1 MKSLNIH
8 ISKRSSTSHLLF
20 LLLGTYLLNLGNNI
34 LLYSVFSLYMLFV
47 SLSFWYSIR
56 IDKAVFLFLL
66 LSVAS
71 LFLSITLNGIT
82 IPSIPS
88 VIWYNI
94 VLLVANILLY
104 SLTTSA
110 IDFEKTAKILVA
122 LSYLYIGKIVFDI
135 LQMITELKVVRYS
148 GTFSDPNYF
157 SMICLVF
164 ISVLAYWNNHTKKE
178 AAGRI
183 FIILNR
189 SLIVAYSVAL
199 LLTFSRS
206 GIIGWLIFI
215 ISVLVGKVSKGRHR
229 VLEIKVRPILRVLA
243 IIYAISLLVVFFLS
257 KTKMFQMI
265 LSYFNLRMFGES
277 DVRSGLSRL
286 YEIAAG
292 LNFYSERFPLS
303 IIGMGHSMSED
314 GSLFREYY
322 KTQIVSFYP
331 RIHNTLAAILFE
343 DGLGSFLVFF
353 YIIYRNFDLLLTAKH
368 EDKYIFLG
376 LYLGILLIS
385 MFVWSLYFI
394 PFFIAVFWFPV
405 LISKSDLNSG
415 RKLY

>member
-1 MKSLNIH
+1 M
-8 ISKRSSTSHLLF
+8 
-20 LLLGTYLLNLGNNI
+20 
-34 LLYSVFSLYMLFV
+34 
-47 SLSFWYSIR
+47 
-56 IDKAVFLFLL
+56 
-66 LSVAS
+66 
-71 LFLSITLNGIT
+71 
-82 IPSIPS
+82 
-88 VIWYNI
+88 
-94 VLLVANILLY
+94 
-104 SLTTSA
+104 
-110 IDFEKTAKILVA
+110 DFENTAKIFVA
-122 LSYLYIGKIVFDI
+122 LSYLYIGRIVFDI
-135 LQMITELKVVRYS
+135 LEMITALRVVRYS

-157 SMICLVF
+157 SMVCLVF
-164 ISVLAYWNNHTKKE
+164 ISVLAYSNGHTKKE
-178 AAGRI
+178 ETGRI

-189 SLIVAYSVAL
+189 LLIAAYSVAL

-206 GIIGWLIFI
+206 GIIGWLIFTI
-215 ISVLVGKVSKGRHR
+215 TVLVGKVSKGSHR
-229 VLEIKVRPILRVLA
+229 VLEIKVRPILRVLG
-243 IIYAISLLVVFFLS
+243 IICAVILLAVFLLF
-257 KTKMFQMI
+257 KTEMFQMI
-265 LSYFNLRMFGES
+265 LSYFNLRMFSES

-353 YIIYRNFDLLLTAKH
+353 YIIYRNFYLLLTAKH

>member
-1 MKSLNIH
+1 V
-8 ISKRSSTSHLLF
+8 
-20 LLLGTYLLNLGNNI
+20 
-34 LLYSVFSLYMLFV
+34 LLYTEVSLYILFV
-47 SLSFWYSIR
+47 SLSFRYSIK
-56 IDKAVFLFLL
+56 IDKAVLLFLL

-71 LFLSITLNGIT
+71 LFLSITLNGIM
-82 IPSIPS
+82 IPSIPP
-88 VIWYNI
+88 VVWYNNI
-94 VLLVANILLY
+94 LLVANILLY
-104 SLTTSA
+104 SLTTSVM
-110 IDFEKTAKILVA
+110 DFENTAKIFVA
-122 LSYLYIGKIVFDI
+122 LSYLYIGRIVFDI
-135 LQMITELKVVRYS
+135 LEMITALRVVRYS

-157 SMICLVF
+157 SMVCLVF
-164 ISVLAYWNNHTKKE
+164 ISVLAYSNGHTKKE
-178 AAGRI
+178 ETGRI

-189 SLIVAYSVAL
+189 LLIAAYSVAL

-206 GIIGWLIFI
+206 GIIGWLIFTI
-215 ISVLVGKVSKGRHR
+215 TVLVGKVSKGSHR
-229 VLEIKVRPILRVLA
+229 VLEIKVRPILRVLG
-243 IIYAISLLVVFFLS
+243 IICAVILLAVFLLF
-257 KTKMFQMI
+257 KTEMFQMI
-265 LSYFNLRMFGES
+265 LSYFNLRMFSES

-353 YIIYRNFDLLLTAKH
+353 YIIYRNFYLLLTAKH

>member
-1 MKSLNIH
+1 M
-8 ISKRSSTSHLLF
+8 
-20 LLLGTYLLNLGNNI
+20 
-34 LLYSVFSLYMLFV
+34 LLYTEVSLYILFV
-47 SLSFWYSIR
+47 SLSFRYSIK
-56 IDKAVFLFLL
+56 IDKAVLLFLL

-71 LFLSITLNGIT
+71 LFLSITLNGIM
-82 IPSIPS
+82 IPSIPP
-88 VIWYNI
+88 VVWYNNI
-94 VLLVANILLY
+94 LLVANILLY
-104 SLTTSA
+104 SLTTSVM
-110 IDFEKTAKILVA
+110 DFENTAKIFVA
-122 LSYLYIGKIVFDI
+122 LSYLYIGRIVFDI
-135 LQMITELKVVRYS
+135 LEMITALRVVRYS

-157 SMICLVF
+157 SMVCLVF
-164 ISVLAYWNNHTKKE
+164 ISVLAYSNGHTKKE
-178 AAGRI
+178 ETGRI

-189 SLIVAYSVAL
+189 LLIAAYSVAL

-206 GIIGWLIFI
+206 GIIGWLIFTI
-215 ISVLVGKVSKGRHR
+215 TVLVGKVSKGSHR
-229 VLEIKVRPILRVLA
+229 VLEIKVRPILRVLG
-243 IIYAISLLVVFFLS
+243 IICAVILLAVFLLF
-257 KTKMFQMI
+257 KTEMFQMI
-265 LSYFNLRMFGES
+265 LSYFNLRMFSES

-353 YIIYRNFDLLLTAKH
+353 YIIYRNFYLLLTAKH

>member
-20 LLLGTYLLNLGNNI
+20 LLLGTYLLNLGNNV

-189 SLIVAYSVAL
+189 SLITAYSVAL

-243 IIYAISLLVVFFLS
+243 IICAISLLMVFFLS
-257 KTKMFQMI
+257 KTKIFQMI
-265 LSYFNLRMFGES
+265 LSYFSLRIFSES
-277 DVRSGLSRL
+277 DIRSGLSRL
-286 YEIAAG
+286 YEITAG
-292 LNFYSERFPLS
+292 LNFYSDRFPLS
-303 IIGMGHSMSED
+303 LIGMGHSMSENV
-314 GSLFREYY
+314 SLFREYY

-353 YIIYRNFDLLLTAKH
+353 YIIYRNFYLLLTAKH